1 MLGKSSSSL
10 ACSRR
15 PQGLLTVQEGPSWAW
30 ASSLFPPGG
39 RVPALFMD
47 SDAPASLS
55 PSVTGTSTRI
65 LPCFLSFSPFLAT
78 YYPFLQSGGQST
90 SQETRCGHNW
100 GVLSCVTSSDAH
112 ALALLLSPEGRNHE
126 SQGDDTR
133 VYVLPK
139 RAHDDMRVN
148 HRGRPFRRDTL
159 LWDQMPSDSLC
170 MGTRAS

>member
-1 MLGKSSSSL
+1 MLGRSSSSL

-15 PQGLLTVQEGPSWAW
+15 PQGPLTVQEGPLWAR
-30 ASSLFPPGG
+30 ASSLFRPGG
-39 RVPALFMD
+39 CVPALLMD
-47 SDAPASLS
+47 SDALASLS

-78 YYPFLQSGGQST
+78 YYSFLQSSGQNT

-100 GVLSCVTSSDAH
+100 ELLGCVASLDAH

-126 SQGDDTR
+126 SQSEDTR

-139 RAHDDMRVN
+139 GAHDNTCVN

-159 LWDQMPSDSLC
+159 PRDQMLSDPLC